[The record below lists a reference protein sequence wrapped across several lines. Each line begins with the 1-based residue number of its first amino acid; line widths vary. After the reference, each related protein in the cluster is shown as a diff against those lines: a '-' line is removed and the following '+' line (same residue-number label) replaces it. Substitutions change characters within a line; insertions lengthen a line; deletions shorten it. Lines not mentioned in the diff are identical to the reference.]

1 MRVGNYTLLDLLGR
15 GGTSEVYAAEDALGE
30 PVAVKVLRPALVLD
44 AATVSA
50 FIEEGVRTRDLAH
63 PSVVRVLDVGSDAAT
78 GSCYLVMERIVGESL
93 ATRLARQVRLDEP
106 TLRALAAEV
115 ADGMQAAHARG
126 IVHRDLKPGN
136 IMLRG
141 SAPRD
146 LAARNVTLRG
156 NAPVIIDFGIAKS
169 LGASSAVVTER
180 RIGTLAY
187 MAPEQ
192 LADGLIT
199 PAADIWALGVI
210 LFEAATGQLPF
221 ASFHGGKLPQLVE
234 TAPRAATL
242 APISPAFDDLIAR
255 CLERDP
261 GKRPPSM
268 AEIAR
273 VLRGDADERI
283 TEDVGARVN
292 ATAFRAFDHE
302 SRGSVVGASGP
313 PSPGRGAAIRTYG
326 VRTRG
331 TSSGGVPEI
340 RTYGVRTV
348 RTLFLRISGK
358 PLLIVGIASM
368 AAIAVIVL
376 ATQRGDGGASRRADE
391 AQVAPA
397 IPAAPAIAPTTD
409 AGTATIDPIEGEAV
423 DVGADAVEHEA
434 VESEAKIRNPAEESA
449 QEPARAQTERTRK
462 RTTKRTK
469 VREKGATKEPHATKP
484 REKRT
489 TSQGETL
496 D

>member
-50 FIEEGVRTRDLAH
+50 FIAEGVRTRDLAH

-93 ATRLARQVRLDEP
+93 ATRLARQGRLDEP

-115 ADGMQAAHARG
+115 ADGMHAAHARG
-126 IVHRDLKPGN
+126 VVHRDLKPGN
-136 IMLRG
+136 IMLRARG
-141 SAPRD
+141 VGPRD
-146 LAARNVTLRG
+146 LEPG

-221 ASFHGGKLPQLVE
+221 ASFSGGKLPQLVE

-242 APISPAFDDLIAR
+242 APISPALDDLIAR
-255 CLERDP
+255 CLDRDP
-261 GKRPPSM
+261 GKRPSSM
-268 AEIAR
+268 AEIAS
-273 VLRGDADERI
+273 VLRGNTDERI
-283 TEDVGARVN
+283 TEDVGARVLASSHAAAPLRRRRWPVIAIVAAA
-292 ATAFRAFDHE
+292 ATA
-302 SRGSVVGASGP
+302 GGALLALATTDRSTSAPPDAGAPSAIAPP
-313 PSPGRGAAIRTYG
+313 PSP
-326 VRTRG
+326 
-331 TSSGGVPEI
+331 
-340 RTYGVRTV
+340 
-348 RTLFLRISGK
+348 
-358 PLLIVGIASM
+358 
-368 AAIAVIVL
+368 
-376 ATQRGDGGASRRADE
+376 
-391 AQVAPA
+391 AP
-397 IPAAPAIAPTTD
+397 IPD
-409 AGTATIDPIEGEAV
+409 AAV
-423 DVGADAVEHEA
+423 DVIAVEAPEPIE
-434 VESEAKIRNPAEESA
+434 VEPPALVE
-449 QEPARAQTERTRK
+449 EPARAKTERTRK

-469 VREKGATKEPHATKP
+469 AREERATKP